1 LFRIIVILIP
11 WHCFIASVAGS
22 VIHLVGVA
30 ECADAVVDEEELISL
45 MDAVTVTN
53 VVIVVVDL
61 KDVGTL
67 EDEDTGEL
75 GGSGWSIREILK
87 KTTGDSRSEVS
98 ARPARS
104 RLEMAPVL

>member
-1 LFRIIVILIP
+1 
-11 WHCFIASVAGS
+11 

-30 ECADAVVDEEELISL
+30 ECAGALVDDDEVISL
-45 MDAVTVTN
+45 VDAVTVTK
-53 VVIVVVDL
+53 VVVVVVDL
-61 KDVGTL
+61 KEVDTL
-67 EDEDTGEL
+67 EDEDTREL

>member
-1 LFRIIVILIP
+1 
-11 WHCFIASVAGS
+11 

-30 ECADAVVDEEELISL
+30 ECAGALVDDEEVISL
-45 MDAVTVTN
+45 VDAVTVTK
-53 VVIVVVDL
+53 VVVVVVDL
-61 KDVGTL
+61 KEVDTL
-67 EDEDTGEL
+67 EDGVTGEL

>member
-1 LFRIIVILIP
+1 
-11 WHCFIASVAGS
+11 

-30 ECADAVVDEEELISL
+30 ECAGALVDDDEVISL
-45 MDAVTVTN
+45 VDAVTVTK
-53 VVIVVVDL
+53 VVVVVVDL
-61 KDVGTL
+61 KEVDTL